1 MVHKKLL
8 KQIGLD
14 LAYLKKRAPEDYEL
28 IELSLASI
36 ARSTKVARV
45 HEANRRL
52 RMRLTK

>member
-14 LAYLKKRAPEDYEL
+14 LAYLKKRAPEDYES